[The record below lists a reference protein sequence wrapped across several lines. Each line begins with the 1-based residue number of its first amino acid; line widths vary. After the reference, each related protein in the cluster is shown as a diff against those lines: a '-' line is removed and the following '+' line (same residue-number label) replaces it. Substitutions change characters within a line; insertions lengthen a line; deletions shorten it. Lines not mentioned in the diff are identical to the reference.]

1 MANLVEHWSKIL
13 INIIN
18 IIEAVLLFISIVTK
32 NKMSIIFWGV
42 YTLFYVVLHIAAI
55 IYYKKL

>member
-32 NKMSIIFWGV
+32 NKMSIIFLGSI
-42 YTLFYVVLHIAAI
+42 YIILCCIA
-55 IYYKKL
+55 YSGNNPL

>member
-32 NKMSIIFWGV
+32 K
-42 YTLFYVVLHIAAI
+42 
-55 IYYKKL
+55 